1 MVNEGYDRYIGKQV
15 RSYTILQELGSGGS
29 AHVYL
34 ALSCLNEPVAIKL
47 LDSVYGNS
55 EKQQLFLQEARF
67 LQELQPHLHILPL
80 LEYGK
85 IEGIPYLVTEY
96 ASGGTLRTY
105 INACHSVSIEKALAI
120 VMQLGEAIHTAH
132 QHHIAH
138 CDIKPENV
146 LFNDTGDAILADF
159 GIAVRLGANETFSG
173 PARGTYAYMAPEQ
186 FDGMFTKEGDQYA
199 LGCIAY
205 ELLTGKHPFEH
216 FLPFDP
222 LNREL
227 MKQRH
232 QSAKLLSLKELNSA
246 VPFHVEQAI
255 LRSMAKNASNRH
267 PSIASFIYLLQSPA
281 PSSSF
286 LSNYSAN
293 PLDVLSLGPYDTEAV
308 LSPMTDPSRN
318 PAPSSAK
325 VAVAYK
331 LNESEKVCS
340 KGTHKAFCDN
350 LPVLSFPNN
359 LNKDRKV
366 NKERQLYTEPPS
378 LPADTSKIHSKDRQ
392 SGKRSSQ
399 KGLDDLRLCQNSDL
413 FDKLFS
419 LLKDFQLSLTDCT
432 LEDDYLTGV
441 KRKCTSIYSQK
452 SKCEVPNLYLFYIPY
467 RYLTTREENIR
478 NLHYLGST
486 IPKEATYIIFS
497 DRNNTLELK
506 IDAIIND
513 KWKDDKRYAEFIP
526 PNHLKELQDMPEAAK
541 RKWLTD
547 KLHLKG
553 ELEEEKTSKSVQFM
567 EGNEVEDLVKIICD
581 YCKEYI
587 YKGVEGWHSL
597 LSSAGLDSLN
607 SKVNLSG
614 ASETVARELIHYLK
628 DCRPLLAE
636 PQYEV
641 LGKLLLRLLQ
651 EPLPECAYKSICTI
665 INKYKLMPDSET
677 LPERK
682 T

>member
-1 MVNEGYDRYIGKQV
+1 M
-15 RSYTILQELGSGGS
+15 T
-29 AHVYL
+29 
-34 ALSCLNEPVAIKL
+34 
-47 LDSVYGNS
+47 
-55 EKQQLFLQEARF
+55 
-67 LQELQPHLHILPL
+67 
-80 LEYGK
+80 
-85 IEGIPYLVTEY
+85 
-96 ASGGTLRTY
+96 
-105 INACHSVSIEKALAI
+105 
-120 VMQLGEAIHTAH
+120 QLGEAIHTAH

-146 LFNDTGDAILADF
+146 LFNDKGDAILADF

-186 FDGMFTKEGDQYA
+186 FDGMFTKGGDQYA

-232 QSAKLLSLKELNSA
+232 QSAKLLPLKELNSA
-246 VPFHVEQAI
+246 VPSHIEQAI

-281 PSSSF
+281 PSPSF
-286 LSNYSAN
+286 LSNYSAS

-308 LSPMTDPSRN
+308 LSPTTDPSRN

-331 LNESEKVCS
+331 LNKPEKVFS
-340 KGTHKAFCDN
+340 KRTHKAFCDN

-359 LNKDRKV
+359 LNEDRKV
-366 NKERQLYTEPPS
+366 NKNRQLSTEPPS
-378 LPADTSKIHSKDRQ
+378 LPTDTSKIGSKDRQ

-399 KGLDDLRLCQNSDL
+399 KGLDDLRLCQNADL
-413 FDKLFS
+413 FNKLSS
-419 LLKDFQLSLTDCT
+419 LLEDFQLSLIDWA

-441 KRKCTSIYSQK
+441 RRKCTSIHSQK
-452 SKCEVPNLYLFYIPY
+452 SKREVPKLYLFYIPY
-467 RYLTTREENIR
+467 RYLTTRGENIR

-526 PNHLKELQDMPEAAK
+526 PNHLVDLQDVSEAAK

-553 ELEEEKTSKSVQFM
+553 ELEEEKTAKSVQLM
-567 EGNEVEDLVKIICD
+567 EGNDVYILVDIIC
-581 YCKEYI
+581 KKFQEYTDSGA
-587 YKGVEGWHSL
+587 KGWRSL
-597 LSSAGLDSLN
+597 LSAAGLDSLASEIERN
-607 SKVNLSG
+607 G
-614 ASETVARELIHYLK
+614 ASRPIAINLIEHLKIRARLPE
-628 DCRPLLAE
+628 E

-641 LGKLLLRLLQ
+641 LGLLLLEFLQ
-651 EPLPECAYKSICTI
+651 AVTLSQKEYEAISIIIRTYGLVPESKILPKQ
-665 INKYKLMPDSET
+665 
-677 LPERK
+677 K